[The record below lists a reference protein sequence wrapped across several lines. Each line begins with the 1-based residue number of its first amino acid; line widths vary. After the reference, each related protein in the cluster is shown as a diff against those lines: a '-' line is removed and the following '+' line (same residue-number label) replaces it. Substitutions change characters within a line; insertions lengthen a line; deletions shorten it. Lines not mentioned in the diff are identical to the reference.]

1 MAKYRTRRT
10 VDWRQEL
17 DLEQMTRTTVEDID
31 EKYVSLCYPVGELT
45 DRLVQLR
52 EDAGR
57 HTAEGKQYKTLANT
71 VYGVFACSFLPTSN
85 PVAANVITATA
96 RAVAYA
102 MKQSLNGLL
111 VITDGVL
118 YRRDRIP
125 TGRFTDRM
133 KQNPEYPLLAACD
146 GTFVAPET
154 IPDDDEGFT
163 EWYVEHVLQFFGV
176 TGRKEYESLFR
187 LHSLAHKE
195 LPKGGASFDGV
206 CIDGTA
212 NYIKLTRSGPKK
224 WRVAEMMARSFS
236 ERDKKLLEKWL
247 LKVYRHDKLAEL
259 PDPISSM
266 RLLGFHDALTQTAR
280 ATELKNAIGQAIV
293 PLGSMQSSVRSYK
306 LIKPSA
312 FVFRTAAQRKR
323 LLKKWGQ
330 LTERTGCGP
339 EVLALR
345 HNYKGSLTKVAKKL
359 YELIR
364 GSCDSLETLNLHR
377 AWRKQSMGV
386 LQGDKIQKQRQQLQ
400 AEFLQSLV
408 VAQGKEPLTGLV
420 LDRRA
425 VESMLS

>member
-1 MAKYRTRRT
+1 
-10 VDWRQEL
+10 
-17 DLEQMTRTTVEDID
+17 MTR
-31 EKYVSLCYPVGELT
+31 
-45 DRLVQLR
+45 
-52 EDAGR
+52 
-57 HTAEGKQYKTLANT
+57 
-71 VYGVFACSFLPTSN
+71 
-85 PVAANVITATA
+85 AAKAT
-96 RAVAYA
+96 R
-102 MKQSLNGLL
+102 
-111 VITDGVL
+111 
-118 YRRDRIP
+118 
-125 TGRFTDRM
+125 
-133 KQNPEYPLLAACD
+133 
-146 GTFVAPET
+146 
-154 IPDDDEGFT
+154 
-163 EWYVEHVLQFFGV
+163 
-176 TGRKEYESLFR
+176 
-187 LHSLAHKE
+187 
-195 LPKGGASFDGV
+195 GGASFDGV

-259 PDPISSM
+259 PAPISSM

-293 PLGSMQSSVRSYK
+293 PLGSMQSSVKSYK

-323 LLKKWGQ
+323 VLKEWGQ

-345 HNYKGSLTKVAKKL
+345 RTYKGSLTKFAKKL

-364 GSCDSLETLNLHR
+364 SGADSLETLNLDR

-400 AEFLQSLV
+400 AKFLQSLV

-425 VESMLS
+425 VELMRS